1 MGLIE
6 NVTYNNYERK
16 GTLQGHS
23 GSSQRE
29 ESRSSIPWAPPQIE
43 NKNKTHKAQQQVPKT
58 KTKKLGCSIL
68 KPESASQ
75 KFTKQLCKLLQHVL
89 LLKCPGSWN
98 PAGGVHSLL
107 LLEKE
112 WFTSTS
118 TSSPT
123 LLSQS
128 WSACFKLQDFPLF
141 SDPPHSQT
149 HAYTVMYH
157 LSTNHQ
163 LVNIHFLLSS
173 SHLV

>member
-1 MGLIE
+1 MREKGLYRDTVGVHKGKSPE
-6 NVTYNNYERK
+6 ALSHER
-16 GTLQGHS
+16 
-23 GSSQRE
+23 
-29 ESRSSIPWAPPQIE
+29 APPNWKRKQNTQSATAGSK
-43 NKNKTHKAQQQVPKT
+43 NKNNNN
-58 KTKKLGCSIL
+58 KKLGCSIL

-75 KFTKQLCKLLQHVL
+75 KFTKQLRKLLQHVL
-89 LLKCPGSWN
+89 LFKCPGSWI
-98 PAGGVHSLL
+98 PTDGAHSLL

-118 TSSPT
+118 TSNPT

-128 WSACFKLQDFPLF
+128 WSMCFKLQDFPLF

-149 HAYTVMYH
+149 HEYTVVDH

-163 LVNIHFLLSS
+163 FVNIHFLLSS